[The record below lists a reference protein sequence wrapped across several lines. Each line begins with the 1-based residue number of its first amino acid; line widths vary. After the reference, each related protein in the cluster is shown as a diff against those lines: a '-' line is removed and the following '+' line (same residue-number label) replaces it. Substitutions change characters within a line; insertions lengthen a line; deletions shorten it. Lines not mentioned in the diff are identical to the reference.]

1 MSYVWALL
9 FIWCV
14 FMRLPDWSN
23 FNLSDPDW
31 LGFIA
36 TVIVALVA
44 AAGYKPALWLWKYT
58 IIKYGNFK
66 LRFIDHPPPDHTVHN
81 VWFPYQLPI
90 GTFKVCCFVQAVS
103 SFAIAKLN
111 FRFQNEEGTNASK
124 SIIEIL
130 GIEECECD
138 PRTLESVRSDT
149 QGGMDGWCK
158 SNMPSLAADES
169 RCFWI
174 TARASSSWTGYLSF
188 RAQDITG
195 FRSYGRHKVV
205 ISEASGSPLLLRDTS
220 LASGFISMRDA
231 AVQLYSEVREK
242 KHVLARLA
250 ERSGGR
256 ALTSNSHE
264 VILDD
269 MATYFAIAMNKPVY
283 GKRVPSN
290 RQEHISSADV
300 RASRFTGG
308 ATKLANLYN
317 QSVYFTD
324 LVVKVDD
331 LNELLAQLQLHD
343 GFYGE
348 MGTGETVVKEREIST
363 SISPPDILYDD
374 NNTSYRNPNAERRSA
389 RVCLMRILIV
399 NTDTIKPI
407 NNLSVQLMSDEP
419 ALDKQHLEFD
429 QHSTE
434 SAITLNA
441 GGREYVNIAFSKHTM
456 NLPSELWVCAQ
467 RNEIKVATDRDCQI
481 KVLLTGNGI
490 GRVTKNYLLGFDAET
505 RMLLHMKELT

>member
-1 MSYVWALL
+1 MSYVWAALL
-9 FIWCV
+9 IWCM

-23 FNLSDPDW
+23 FNLSDPAW

-36 TVIVALVA
+36 TVIVALV

-58 IIKYGNFK
+58 IIKYGNFN
-66 LRFIDHPPPDHTVHN
+66 LRLIDHPPPDHTVHN
-81 VWFPYQLPI
+81 FLFPYQLPI

-103 SFAIAKLN
+103 SFPIAKLN
-111 FRFQNEEGTNASK
+111 FRFQNEEGTNPSK
-124 SIIEIL
+124 SIIEIM
-130 GIEECECD
+130 GIEECEGD
-138 PRTLESVRSDT
+138 PCILESVRSDT

-158 SNMPSLAADES
+158 SNLPSLAADES
-169 RCFWI
+169 RYFWI
-174 TARASSSWTGYLSF
+174 TAKAFSPWAGYLSF

-195 FRSYGRHKVV
+195 FRCYGQHRVT
-205 ISEASGSPLLLRDTS
+205 ISEGLGIPFLVKETL

-242 KHVLARLA
+242 KHVLARMAGTL
-250 ERSGGR
+250 GGR
-256 ALTSNSHE
+256 DLTSSSHE
-264 VILDD
+264 TILDD
-269 MATYFAIAMNKPVY
+269 MATYFAISMSKPVY
-283 GKRVPSN
+283 SKGTPSN
-290 RQEHISSADV
+290 RQEHISSSDV
-300 RASRFTGG
+300 RASCFTGG
-308 ATKLANLYN
+308 ATKLVNLYN

-343 GFYGE
+343 GCYGE

-389 RVCLMRILIV
+389 RVCLVRILIV
-399 NTDTIKPI
+399 NTDTIQPI

-490 GRVTKNYLLGFDAET
+490 EMVTKNYLLGFDAET